1 MLRVS
6 KKERKWLNQ
15 KNATARRKIK
25 RLRETF
31 GLRDLFHVQKT
42 SSFTSR
48 AELNRYKQALT
59 HFTNRNTHSYVKG
72 GYRYFNST
80 AFFPIPRDTYKE
92 IQQLLKERNKY
103 STNLQKALDKSKM
116 KYAGRELS
124 HQTALDNIRSGQPQ
138 ANRIGL
144 RGSSS
149 SFYNLHFQPERIASQ
164 KQLDTFLYALR
175 TYQTPEKM
183 NERLEQAKANYMDA
197 LYNTFGNNAKPI
209 IDFIDKMT
217 TRQFI
222 EFYESE
228 ASTSFDFIYDE
239 RFALTQLSNIAN
251 GLLAYTFEHMELA
264 LQERMNIR
272 QIMKVRNL
280 DTVDI
285 LKEYQSHVYT
295 LTQGKKPPITIR
307 FRTKE
312 LEEFLST
319 GKIPQSVKTRYKL

>member
-59 HFTNRNTHSYVKG
+59 HFTNRNTHNYIKG

-92 IQQLLKERNKY
+92 IQRLLKERNKY
-103 STNLQKALDKSKM
+103 STSLQKALDKSKM

-183 NERLEQAKANYMDA
+183 SERLDQAKENYMTA
-197 LYNTFGNNAKPI
+197 LFNTFGNNAKPI
-209 IDFIDKMT
+209 IDFIDKMST
-217 TRQFI
+217 KQFI

-228 ASTSFDFIYDE
+228 ASVSFDFVYDE
-239 RFALTQLSNIAN
+239 RFAFSQLSDIAN
-251 GLLAYTFEHMELA
+251 GLLGYTFEHMELA

-272 QIMKVRNL
+272 DLMKV
-280 DTVDI
+280 
-285 LKEYQSHVYT
+285 
-295 LTQGKKPPITIR
+295 
-307 FRTKE
+307 
-312 LEEFLST
+312 
-319 GKIPQSVKTRYKL
+319 